1 MRSVIFHKHP
11 PHEVKP
17 PAPPAAPVRASA
29 PEEPSAPA
37 IVVSITSRTIW
48 IAMGILILTG
58 AIVLLLMKALDA
70 VILLF
75 IAIIIAEGLRPIVT
89 YMRRF
94 RIPRAASIL
103 LIYLAVIGLLVG
115 VGFLVI
121 GPLVNQTASLGASA
135 PSYISQLQRLATQA
149 QQDARANPALSQLI
163 QSIES
168 RAADTISGFV
178 PTLLSVPV
186 NIVNFLFNLLL
197 VLTMSFFWLTS
208 AHALKPFVVGLFP
221 ERRQDRAASILEELS
236 TNIGG
241 YTRGVVV
248 NMLVIATLTSIALT
262 ILGVPYAL
270 LLGILAGL
278 FEVLPFIGPWISGAI
293 AALVALATA
302 GPLKVVEVVIAFE
315 IIQVVEGNT
324 LVPLVM
330 SRAAKLNPLVVIV
343 AVVIGGSVLG
353 IGGAALAVPVAV
365 VVQALILRLLAPLA
379 RNASGTDTTAS
390 TTVETTKDANGAV
403 TTTATT
409 QATTAPPP
417 DSATDHATE
426 GAAGATT
433 EPHTVPVVT
442 PPTTTTTEPGVEQP
456 V

>member
-1 MRSVIFHKHP
+1 MRSVIFHRHP
-11 PHEVKP
+11 ATEEYK
-17 PAPPAAPVRASA
+17 PPAAPARVSA
-29 PEEPSAPA
+29 AEEPSAPA
-37 IVVSITSRTIW
+37 IVVSITARTIW
-48 IAMGILILTG
+48 IAMGIIILAG

-75 IAIIIAEGLRPIVT
+75 IAIIIAEGLRPIVN

-103 LIYLAVIGLLVG
+103 IIYLAVIGLLVG

-121 GPLVNQTASLGASA
+121 GPLVSQSASLINRA
-135 PSYISQLQRLATQA
+135 PSYITQLRNLAAQA
-149 QQDARANPALSQLI
+149 QQDAKANPTLDQLL
-163 QSIES
+163 QSLEA
-168 RAADTISGFV
+168 RAGDTITGFL

-221 ERRQDRAASILEELS
+221 ERHQDRAGALLAELS

-278 FEVLPFIGPWISGAI
+278 FEVLPFIGPWISGAV
-293 AALVALATA
+293 AALVALATG
-302 GPLKVVEVVIAFE
+302 GPLKVVEVIIAFE

-324 LVPLVM
+324 LVPMVM

-365 VVQALILRLLAPLA
+365 VVQLLILRLLAPLA
-379 RNASGTDTTAS
+379 RNASGTDTGE
-390 TTVETTKDANGAV
+390 TTQVETTAGPADATPR
-403 TTTATT
+403 TT
-409 QATTAPPP
+409 
-417 DSATDHATE
+417 
-426 GAAGATT
+426 GAATPTPSAGDTAGDTAAGQPPSDAPET
-433 EPHTVPVVT
+433 PTVPVVT
-442 PPTTTTTEPGVEQP
+442 PAAEAGVEQP

>member
-11 PHEVKP
+11 A
-17 PAPPAAPVRASA
+17 APEAKAPAAPIPTSA
-29 PEEPSAPA
+29 PDEPSAPA

-48 IAMGILILTG
+48 IAMGIVILAG

-75 IAIIIAEGLRPIVT
+75 IAIIIAEGLRPVVN

-121 GPLVNQTASLGASA
+121 GPLVNQSASLYASA
-135 PSYISQLQRLATQA
+135 PSYITQLQHLATQA
-149 QQDARANPALSQLI
+149 QQDAKANPALGQLL
-163 QSIES
+163 QSLEA
-168 RAADTISGFV
+168 RAGDTLTGFV

-208 AHALKPFVVGLFP
+208 AHSLRPFVIGLFP
-221 ERRQDRAASILEELS
+221 ERHQDRASALLAELS
-236 TNIGG
+236 ANIGG

-270 LLGILAGL
+270 LLGIIAGL
-278 FEVLPFIGPWISGAI
+278 FEVLPFVGPWISGAV
-293 AALVALATA
+293 AALVALATG
-302 GPLKVVEVVIAFE
+302 GPLKVVEVIIAFE
-315 IIQVVEGNT
+315 IIQVVE
-324 LVPLVM
+324 
-330 SRAAKLNPLVVIV
+330 
-343 AVVIGGSVLG
+343 
-353 IGGAALAVPVAV
+353 
-365 VVQALILRLLAPLA
+365 
-379 RNASGTDTTAS
+379 
-390 TTVETTKDANGAV
+390 
-403 TTTATT
+403 
-409 QATTAPPP
+409 
-417 DSATDHATE
+417 
-426 GAAGATT
+426 
-433 EPHTVPVVT
+433 
-442 PPTTTTTEPGVEQP
+442 
-456 V
+456 

>member
-1 MRSVIFHKHP
+1 MRNVIFHKHP
-11 PHEVKP
+11 
-17 PAPPAAPVRASA
+17 SA
-29 PEEPSAPA
+29 PEDKPPVAPAPISAPDEPSAPA

-48 IAMGILILTG
+48 IAMGIVILAG

-75 IAIIIAEGLRPIVT
+75 IAIIIAEGLRPVVN

-103 LIYLAVIGLLVG
+103 LIYLAVIGLLIG

-121 GPLVNQTASLGASA
+121 GPLVNQSASLYASA
-135 PSYISQLQRLATQA
+135 PSYINQLQHLATQA
-149 QQDARANPALSQLI
+149 QQDAKANPALGQLL
-163 QSIES
+163 QSLEA
-168 RAADTISGFV
+168 RAGDTLTGFV

-208 AHALKPFVVGLFP
+208 AHSLKPFVIGLFP
-221 ERRQDRAASILEELS
+221 ERHQDRAQGLLAELS
-236 TNIGG
+236 ANIGG

-270 LLGILAGL
+270 LLGIIAGL
-278 FEVLPFIGPWISGAI
+278 FEVLPFIGPWISGAV
-293 AALVALATA
+293 AALVALATG
-302 GPLKVVEVVIAFE
+302 GPLKVVEVIIAFE

-324 LVPLVM
+324 LVPIVM

-353 IGGAALAVPVAV
+353 IGGAALAVPLAV
-365 VVQALILRLLAPLA
+365 VVQLLILRLLAPLA
-379 RNASGTDTTAS
+379 RNASGTEAPE
-390 TTVETTKDANGAV
+390 TVEVATTTGANGA
-403 TTTATT
+403 TTTS
-409 QATTAPPP
+409 P
-417 DSATDHATE
+417 
-426 GAAGATT
+426 AAGDMP
-433 EPHTVPVVT
+433 EPPAPARTSETPAISNVT
-442 PPTTTTTEPGVEQP
+442 PPAPTQTSIEQP